1 MAERIL
7 ITCTDSMMKQFL
19 EPHVIHLVENG
30 YDVEIAC
37 SDVLGRFQE
46 VQEDLGSV
54 VKTHRLSLQR
64 SPLAFPAH
72 MKGYRELKQIIRAG
86 CFDLIWTNEPV
97 MSTITRLAAQEARK
111 NGTRVLYM
119 CHGFHFY
126 KGASIANWLLFYPI
140 ERTLANEAD
149 CICTINR
156 EDCAR
161 AQKMFAGR
169 VEYIHGTGVDTRRL
183 YPKGETDLRKEIRA
197 GENAFII
204 LTVGELNRN
213 KNQQV
218 ILKAIAVL
226 EDKEIH
232 YVLCGKG
239 DQRARLERMSR
250 QFGMGERVHFLGYRK
265 DLSDIYHQADVFAM
279 TSKREGLSLA
289 SLEAMYC
296 GLPLLN
302 SGIGG
307 LLDISENG
315 TSGYV
320 YSSDD
325 VHGFAEGIKRIKESK
340 ALQQEMGRR
349 NRNAVEPYRLENTK
363 AEILHIISSV
373 LS

>member
-111 NGTRVLYM
+111 NGTKVLYM

-156 EDCAR
+156 EDRAR

-218 ILKAIAVL
+218 ILKAMAVL

-315 TSGYV
+315 TSGYA

>member
-1 MAERIL
+1 M
-7 ITCTDSMMKQFL
+7 
-19 EPHVIHLVENG
+19 
-30 YDVEIAC
+30 
-37 SDVLGRFQE
+37 
-46 VQEDLGSV
+46 
-54 VKTHRLSLQR
+54 
-64 SPLAFPAH
+64 
-72 MKGYRELKQIIRAG
+72 
-86 CFDLIWTNEPV
+86 
-97 MSTITRLAAQEARK
+97 
-111 NGTRVLYM
+111 
-119 CHGFHFY
+119 
-126 KGASIANWLLFYPI
+126 
-140 ERTLANEAD
+140 
-149 CICTINR
+149 
-156 EDCAR
+156 
-161 AQKMFAGR
+161 
-169 VEYIHGTGVDTRRL
+169 
-183 YPKGETDLRKEIRA
+183 
-197 GENAFII
+197 
-204 LTVGELNRN
+204 
-213 KNQQV
+213 
-218 ILKAIAVL
+218 AVL